1 MSNVREKQM
10 LAKRNMKDEP
20 EVQSYE
26 DFVNKEKNSLLN
38 KLAENVGGPIL
49 SVIDGVGDV
58 ASKSASKA
66 GEALR
71 RVYHELTTHRQVNNR
86 EQVIDEKVKGK
97 K

>member
-20 EVQSYE
+20 EVHSYE
-26 DFVNKEKNSLLN
+26 QHKKDQDGSLLN

-58 ASKSASKA
+58 ASKSASKV

>member
-10 LAKRNMKDEP
+10 LAQRNIKDEP

-26 DFVNKEKNSLLN
+26 QYKKDQDGSLLN
-38 KLAENVGGPIL
+38 ILAENVGGPIL

-58 ASKSASKA
+58 VNKSKSKA

-71 RVYHELTTHRQVNNR
+71 RVYHELTTHRHVNNR
-86 EQVIDEKVKGK
+86 KQVIDEKVKGK
-97 K
+97 

>member
-1 MSNVREKQM
+1 MSNIREKQM
-10 LAKRNMKDEP
+10 LAQRNMKDEP
-20 EVQSYE
+20 EVHSYE
-26 DFVNKEKNSLLN
+26 QYKKDQDGSLLN

-58 ASKSASKA
+58 ASKSASKV

>member
-10 LAKRNMKDEP
+10 LAQRNRQDEP

-38 KLAENVGGPIL
+38 KLTENVGGPIL

-58 ASKSASKA
+58 VNKSKSKA

-71 RVYHELTTHRQVNNR
+71 RVYHELATPRYVENR

>member
-10 LAKRNMKDEP
+10 LAKRNSSGWT
-20 EVQSYE
+20 SYE
-26 DFVNKEKNSLLN
+26 QAKNKQDDSLLN
-38 KLAENVGGPIL
+38 KLAENVGGPII

-58 ASKSASKA
+58 ASKSASKV

-71 RVYHELTTHRQVNNR
+71 RVYHELTTHRQINNR